1 MPKQIPNIINPILDH
16 PGPFQLQS
24 PGNHQYILGQSH
36 RREHFRSEHSQVPNL
51 CPFLQVGMVAKDFHG
66 DGGLCVGIGGGFE
79 TKLHDTNFEEEG
91 FNHTNQIAQAEVII
105 GHQAL
110 HLMELTQVRRIHT
123 FIAKDSI

>member
-1 MPKQIPNIINPILDH
+1 
-16 PGPFQLQS
+16 
-24 PGNHQYILGQSH
+24 
-36 RREHFRSEHSQVPNL
+36 
-51 CPFLQVGMVAKDFHG
+51 MVAKDFHG

-110 HLMELTQVRRIHT
+110 HLMELTQVRRIHI
-123 FIAKDSI
+123 FIANKDSI